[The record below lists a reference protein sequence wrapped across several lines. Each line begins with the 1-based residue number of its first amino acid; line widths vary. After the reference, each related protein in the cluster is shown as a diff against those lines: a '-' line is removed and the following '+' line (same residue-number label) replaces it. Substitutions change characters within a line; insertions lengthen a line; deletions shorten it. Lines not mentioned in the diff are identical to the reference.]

1 MESDPQK
8 VYANDSMYQK
18 FMVVLME
25 KMPDVH
31 FIFEEEDDV
40 VKIPAHKTILSASSP
55 VFDAMFNGE
64 LKEEGDVKIIDAS
77 SPAFKEFLQLFYGYQ
92 VKLTMDNIAEVLKL
106 IDKYDVAAGFAV
118 CVDFLKDH
126 LVVDDI
132 LWGLHLAIK
141 FKLGELK
148 TFCTSKIE
156 RHSKEVWDLFEMDD
170 DERLKL
176 STNPNNRYLSDEDA
190 ERIFYHVFKI
200 SKNIMSNRTPEIDR
214 LCEKRV
220 HSIGFVTTWRYEV
233 ISEFEML
240 QFTLSKPML
249 LTDIFCSTVLD
260 FKRSSAIINHSFD
273 VSIEHGG
280 IGNVPRTL
288 YSTKIELTAGDNRVK
303 LTNPI
308 MMDSKYGRYAIVMKS
323 ATIWESLYTY
333 GANIPKESVELAPNI
348 NISFHNV
355 KESSG
360 YTHSLISHLCF
371 MRTDDN

>member
-40 VKIPAHKTILSASSP
+40 VKIPAHKAILSASSP

-77 SPAFKEFLQLFYGYQ
+77 SAAFKEFLQLFYGYQ

-126 LVVDDI
+126 LVIDDI

-148 TFCTSKIE
+148 AFSTSKIE

-170 DERLKL
+170 DERPKL

-200 SKNIMSNRTPEIDR
+200 SKIIMSNRTSETDR

-220 HSIGFVTTWRYEV
+220 FSIGLVDTAERRV
-233 ISEFEML
+233 VSECETI
-240 QFTLSKPML
+240 QFSLSKPML
-249 LTDIFCSTVLD
+249 LTDIFCSKVFNETNQRYVL
-260 FKRSSAIINHSFD
+260 KHSFEL
-273 VSIEHGG
+273 SIEHGG
-280 IGNVPRTL
+280 IGYLRETL
-288 YSTKIELTAGDNRVK
+288 YATKIQLTDGDNRVK

-308 MMDSKYGRYAIVMKS
+308 RIDYPSGKYAIVMKS
-323 ATIWESLYTY
+323 AGAWTSLYTY
-333 GANIPKESVELAPNI
+333 AANIPKESVELAPNV
-348 NISFHNV
+348 NISFLNV
-355 KESSG
+355 NG
-360 YTHSLISHLCF
+360 PSLISHLCF